1 MNSSSPT
8 SMTPAGT
15 ALFLLNCELELCSPL
30 TWRRKVRVSFNP
42 FLLEFKTR
50 DRRWDFPTWK
60 GRKVL
65 NIFKNLASALQNGYS
80 SINKYSTVSLLSVN
94 IKLYFCIHI
103 NRIKNQTHA
112 TRGKARQSNQSRT
125 FTFTSE
131 NKTREDRQGRHST
144 EFRIDHCRKYSCI
157 EIIID
162 VTRKSKRC
170 FENKWKLLEIIGF
183 LILIIHNWNWSE
195 TSIKND

>member
-1 MNSSSPT
+1 MNSSSPS

-50 DRRWDFPTWK
+50 ERRWDFPTWK

-94 IKLYFCIHI
+94 IKLHFEDSVFTSTALKIQLTPHE
-103 NRIKNQTHA
+103 
-112 TRGKARQSNQSRT
+112 ARQDNQSRAELLLLHLRT
-125 FTFTSE
+125 RLE
-131 NKTREDRQGRHST
+131 KTGKDDIPQNSG
-144 EFRIDHCRKYSCI
+144 
-157 EIIID
+157 
-162 VTRKSKRC
+162 
-170 FENKWKLLEIIGF
+170 
-183 LILIIHNWNWSE
+183 LIIVGS
-195 TSIKND
+195 TVVLRL